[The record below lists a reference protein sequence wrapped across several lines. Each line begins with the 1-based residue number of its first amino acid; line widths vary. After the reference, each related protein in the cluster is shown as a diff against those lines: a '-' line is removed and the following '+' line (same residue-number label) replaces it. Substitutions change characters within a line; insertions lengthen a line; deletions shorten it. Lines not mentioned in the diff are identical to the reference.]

1 MANIFADVADVVTD
15 RADRVVAELHQS
27 SADLRGCA
35 LVEGERVVAAST
47 PGDPA
52 AWGELAERLW
62 SAADAGAGGP
72 ASQIHV
78 GTEGGELFAVRD
90 GELSVLVV
98 SERFALGS
106 LVFCDMRAAL
116 RELSRDRG

>member
-1 MANIFADVADVVTD
+1 RASGVVPMHH
-15 RADRVVAELHQS
+15 ASVVV
-27 SADLRGCA
+27 LRGGA
-35 LVEGERVVAAST
+35 LVASERVVAAST

-116 RELSRDRG
+116 REL